1 MSTQLIKH
9 YRNLSIDDPRH
20 REAPAI
26 IRLLVDEDTER
37 KVTIVINIDIE
48 QTTIGYAVCS
58 KADQFSKK
66 IGRTLATERSISSP
80 LVLRT
85 ADIMAA
91 FYKAIPSGLLSS
103 RGYRAFSAFGFYDVS
118 HAFIM
123 NMAKD
128 IVVAELTAH
137 IFPSTVDTED

>member
-1 MSTQLIKH
+1 MSIQLVKH
-9 YRNLSIDDPRH
+9 YRSLSIDDPRN
-20 REAPAI
+20 REAPAF
-26 IRLLVDEDTER
+26 IRLLMDEDTER
-37 KVTIVINIDIE
+37 KVTIVINIDVE

-66 IGRTLATERSISSP
+66 IGRTIAAERSISSP
-80 LVLRT
+80 LILPT
-85 ADIMAA
+85 ADVMAA

-103 RGYRAFSAFGFYDVS
+103 KGYATYAASTLEDVS
-118 HAFIM
+118 YAFIM

-128 IVVAELTAH
+128 LVVAELTAH